1 MSLAQYLDD
10 GPRIETEE
18 GDDMGTNI
26 WLGVALVVLMIVAS
40 VLRAIKDARD
50 RRMERQRI
58 EGWAKWDFGDTIKRG
73 RR

>member
-1 MSLAQYLDD
+1 
-10 GPRIETEE
+10 
-18 GDDMGTNI
+18 MGTNI